1 MNERQPA
8 AGSAAQKQGA
18 MWARI
23 DNGRW
28 YAIPSSMAESFRKAG
43 AEVRQALELPQ

>member
-1 MNERQPA
+1 MNERQPT
-8 AGSAAQKQGA
+8 AGSADQKQDA

-28 YAIPSSMAESFRKAG
+28 YAIPSSMVDSFRKAG
-43 AEVRQALELPQ
+43 AEVRQARELPQ